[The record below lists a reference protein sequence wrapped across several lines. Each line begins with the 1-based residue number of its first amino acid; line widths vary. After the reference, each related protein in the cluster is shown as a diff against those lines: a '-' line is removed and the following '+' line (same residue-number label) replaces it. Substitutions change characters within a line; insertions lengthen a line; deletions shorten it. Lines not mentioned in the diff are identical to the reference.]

1 MFQHQVRDIPD
12 EFFLGSRNPLV
23 EGAPYEWKTWA
34 QVNGIVNLLAKGM
47 KVLNLL
53 PEISAEN

>member
-1 MFQHQVRDIPD
+1 MFQYQVRDIPD
-12 EFFLGSRNPLV
+12 ELFLGSRNPLV

-53 PEISAEN
+53 PEI